1 MVGNWCRLV
10 LGGVAG
16 AIEVAVPVSGIG
28 AGWFRRRGVEI
39 EIAIPE
45 GGAVLERGGG
55 YVNRGRYN
63 SGCTTFLSRGLLGGS
78 RREKGQ

>member
-1 MVGNWCRLV
+1 MVGSWCRLV

-28 AGWFRRRGVEI
+28 AGWFRRRGGAT

-45 GGAVLERGGG
+45 RGLVLERGRG
-55 YVNRGRYN
+55 YVNRGRYK
-63 SGCTTFLSRGLLGGS
+63 SGCTKSPSSGLLGGS
-78 RREKGQ
+78 RLKKGH